1 MLIITS
7 VVYLSSKNN
16 KKAVLYFFGSISIIF
31 SDIFSA
37 LAVYYLDY
45 FALSYIERILHFFGF
60 LLIYLFMI
68 ENKEMA

>member
-1 MLIITS
+1 MLFVTS
-7 VVYLSSKNN
+7 VVYISAKNN
-16 KKAVLYFFGSISIIF
+16 KKAVLYFFGSISILL
-31 SDIFSA
+31 SDVFSA

-68 ENKEMA
+68 ENKEKA